1 MLRATVPAVLVG
13 LSLCHFSALGQQTP
27 AQGAKPPSASAP
39 ASTSQASTPDPLLA
53 IDQWNISKR
62 KLAIDG
68 YDPVAYFPEGGSKPT
83 RGMESL
89 ETEYKT
95 VKFRFATAK
104 NKEAFLANPEKY
116 IPAHGGWCS
125 WAMREG
131 DKVDVD
137 VKSFIVKDG
146 RLFLFYDG
154 LLGDTRAKW
163 LKGDHTKE
171 AAEADGQW
179 KKVSGES
186 PRQVAALPIGAQNV
200 VATALKVG
208 AIAPDAK
215 VRDVKGA
222 EVSLASLWE
231 KGPVVMT
238 WYRGGWCPY
247 CNVQLKEY
255 QARLADFNAAGATLV
270 AISPQL
276 PDASLST
283 AEKDGLAFPVLSDQ
297 GNAAAHAFGLAYA
310 LPEELGT
317 KYRKM
322 IDFARVNGDEMSGLP
337 LAATYVIDKGSKITY
352 AFVDEDFRK
361 RAPVQELVNAVQALP
376 RQ

>member
-13 LSLCHFSALGQQTP
+13 LSLCHFSAFGQQAP
-27 AQGAKPPSASAP
+27 AGGGKSTSESSPATVTQGAM
-39 ASTSQASTPDPLLA
+39 LA
-53 IDQWNISKR
+53 VDHWNINKNS
-62 KLAIDG
+62 KLAIEG
-68 YDPVAYFPEGGSKPT
+68 YDPVAYFPEGGSKPK
-83 RGMESL
+83 RGQEAI
-89 ETEYKT
+89 EAEYKA
-95 VKFRFATAK
+95 VKFRFASLA
-104 NKEAFLANPEKY
+104 NKEAFVKNPEKY

-131 DKVDVD
+131 DKVDID
-137 VKSFIVKDG
+137 PKTFIVKDG
-146 RLFLFYDG
+146 RLFLFYNG
-154 LLGDTRAKW
+154 LLGNTQSKW

-179 KKVSGES
+179 KKLSGES
-186 PRQVAALPIGAQNV
+186 PRQVALALPVGAGSV

-215 VRDVKGA
+215 VRDAKGA
-222 EVSLASLWE
+222 EMSLASLWE

-255 QARLADFNAAGATLV
+255 QGRLADFKAAGATLV

-297 GNAAAHAFGLAYA
+297 GNTAANAFGLAYA
-310 LPEELGT
+310 LPEETGT

-322 IDFARVNGDEMSGLP
+322 IDFAKLNGDEMSGLP
-337 LAATYVIDKGSKITY
+337 LAATYVIDKGGRITY

-361 RAPVQELVNAVQALP
+361 RAPVQDLVNAVQALP

>member
-1 MLRATVPAVLVG
+1 
-13 LSLCHFSALGQQTP
+13 
-27 AQGAKPPSASAP
+27 
-39 ASTSQASTPDPLLA
+39 
-53 IDQWNISKR
+53 
-62 KLAIDG
+62 
-68 YDPVAYFPEGGSKPT
+68 
-83 RGMESL
+83 MESI
-89 ETEYKT
+89 EAEYKT
-95 VKFRFATAK
+95 VKFRFASAE
-104 NKEAFLANPEKY
+104 NKAAFLKNPDKY

-131 DKVDVD
+131 DKVDID
-137 VKSFIVKDG
+137 PKTFIVKDG
-146 RLFLFYDG
+146 RLFLFYNG
-154 LLGDTRAKW
+154 LLGNTQAKW
-163 LKGDHTKE
+163 LKGDHVKE

-179 KKVSGES
+179 KKLSGET
-186 PRQVAALPIGAQNV
+186 PRMATTMTATTLPVGADSV

-208 AIAPDAK
+208 ALAPDAK

-247 CNVQLKEY
+247 CNIQLKEY
-255 QARLADFNAAGATLV
+255 QARITDFQAAGATLV

-276 PDASLST
+276 PDSSLST

-297 GNAAAHAFGLAYA
+297 GNVAAAAFGLAYA
-310 LPEELGT
+310 LPEAMGT

-322 IDFARVNGDEMSGLP
+322 IDFAKVNGDEMSGLP
-337 LAATYVIDKGSKITY
+337 LAATYVIDKGGKITY